1 MAKINNGNSYPV
13 KPAPLSGADTAIGT
27 DSETTDKET
36 KQLSVQAIADFTLDQ
51 SNVVNSVT
59 GSDPIK
65 VTPTSGDVVVSH
77 DTSGVTATSYQYAN
91 IVVDEY
97 GHVTAA
103 YDGTPVTSVNGVDG
117 AVTLSAGTGASVVTD
132 PSNPQN
138 IIISAPGGGGG
149 SGSVTE
155 VNTGIGLSGG
165 PITTTGTI
173 DLDNTGVAA
182 GNYTNANI
190 TVDLQGRITT
200 ASNGDGQPNQN
211 LQSVLDTGNS
221 AVDQFISLS
230 GSGTGFTAL
239 TGALVVQDA
248 TWSATGEGYNLLV
261 TNELELG
268 RYLKDVNGSTGT
280 YQQILISDP
289 TANGGA
295 GGVTWVD
302 QSVLSLRVSIPSAM
316 INTLTNVI
324 GASLIPS
331 PGIGKSIQVIAAAFS
346 YDFDSASYNFTND
359 LCLVTGNLGAGAKPQ
374 FTVPA
379 SVINS
384 SFDEFVNMDM
394 GTTGS
399 LSPNQPLVLQTTAG
413 ATTATGDGSVNMEIT
428 YKVVTI

>member
-182 GNYTNANI
+182 GTYDLATV
-190 TVDLQGRITT
+190 TVDLQGRITS
-200 ASNGDGQPNQN
+200 ASNGPNID
-211 LQSVLDTGNS
+211 LQYVLDNGGVANSGNIALTSGSLIAPTGVIGTINSSAVTIQDLTLTESLIDGNS
-221 AVDQFISLS
+221 
-230 GSGTGFTAL
+230 
-239 TGALVVQDA
+239 
-248 TWSATGEGYNLLV
+248 
-261 TNELELG
+261 
-268 RYLKDVNGSTGT
+268 STGT
-280 YQQILISDP
+280 LGQVLVSDP
-289 TANGGA
+289 TLNGGA
-295 GGVTWVD
+295 GGVVWSDVTT
-302 QSVLSLRVSIPSAM
+302 RVAKATVSSAAL
-316 INTLTNVI
+316 NAATPVTVVAAP
-324 GASLIPS
+324 GA
-331 PGIGKSIQVIAAAFS
+331 GKYIQVISAAAKYNYGTSNYSFS
-346 YDFDSASYNFTND
+346 SPLKLYSNLNSA
-359 LCLVTGNLGAGAKPQ
+359 Q
-374 FTVPA
+374 FELNEAFLLLPA
-379 SVINS
+379 SQIRAMS
-384 SFDEFVNMDM
+384 LTDSGALDENTAVFFSP
-394 GTTGS
+394 TTIPSG
-399 LSPNQPLVLQTTAG
+399 PA
-413 ATTATGDGSVNMEIT
+413 GDGDIELNIEYRIVEF
-428 YKVVTI
+428 